1 MIKENV
7 LAILDGLE
15 DEVQS
20 MREEGE
26 TDLRTVLHYISNA
39 KRLVTALEEK

>member
-1 MIKENV
+1 VKEDI

-15 DEVQS
+15 ENVQS

-26 TDLRTVLHYISNA
+26 TDLRTVLYYIENA
-39 KRLVTALEEK
+39 KRLVNALEGK